1 MQTHARRTAARE
13 RLTAARHQL
22 DQTLAVL
29 ALHRSAAWRQ
39 QRQISRTDGRLS
51 QWRSEQRLLPGDY
64 SSKWIEAA
72 DAQRRD
78 REQSL
83 RKETALTAAYE
94 VVAAARRLALGTAHR
109 EVHPVPEHG
118 TVIAP
123 ANPVAH
129 AVNYTAAYASSHD
142 GDEVEHP
149 ASLSADRVEFI
160 LGQWQKVPYAR
171 ILLDASCTYTVA
183 LPGSYIELRPVDEPA
198 PTEGDVLHA
207 ALSAYGVPSY
217 PMWECG
223 ITYRVIPL
231 DIAATGDDVHT
242 GPRLFVKSDESAD
255 RPVDAHDEPWTITLH
270 DADGDLIETLYSR
283 SHVPGGIA
291 EESADCAKFV
301 ASWIRDNAH
310 VHLPRI

>member
-1 MQTHARRTAARE
+1 MQEYARRTAARE

-22 DQTLAVL
+22 MMTQAVL
-29 ALHRSAAWRQ
+29 TLHRRAAARRQ
-39 QRQISRTDGRLS
+39 QLIDRTDGRLA
-51 QWRSEQRLLPGDY
+51 QWRSEQRLLPGDF
-64 SSKWIEAA
+64 SSEWIEAT
-72 DAQRRD
+72 DEQRIL
-78 REQSL
+78 RERSL
-83 RKETALTAAYE
+83 REAAALTAAYE
-94 VVAAARRLALGTAHR
+94 VVAAAHRLALGAAHR
-109 EVHPVPEHG
+109 EVHPVPEQG

-142 GDEVEHP
+142 GDEVDHP

-207 ALSAYGVPSY
+207 ALGAYGVPSY

-231 DIAATGDDVHT
+231 DIAATGEDVHT

-255 RPVDAHDEPWTITLH
+255 RPIAAHDEPWTITLH
-270 DADGDLIETLYSR
+270 DADGDLIDTLYSG
-283 SHVPGGIA
+283 SHGPGGIA
-291 EESADCAKFV
+291 EESADCAKFA
-301 ASWIRDNAH
+301 ASWIRDNADA
-310 VHLPRI
+310 HLSGF

>member
-1 MQTHARRTAARE
+1 MQTHAMRTAARE
-13 RLTAARHQL
+13 RLTSARHQL
-22 DQTLAVL
+22 DLTQAVL
-29 ALHRSAAWRQ
+29 ALHRRAAERH
-39 QRQISRTDGRLS
+39 QRQISRTDNRLF
-51 QWRSEQRLLPGDY
+51 QFRSEQRLLPADY
-64 SSKWIEAA
+64 SSEWIEAT
-72 DAQRRD
+72 DRQRIL
-78 REQSL
+78 RERSL
-83 RKETALTAAYE
+83 REEAALTAAYE
-94 VVAAARRLALGTAHR
+94 VVAAAHRLTLGAAHR

-129 AVNYTAAYASSHD
+129 AVNYTAAYTSSHD
-142 GDEVEHP
+142 GDEIVHP
-149 ASLSADRVEFI
+149 ASLSADRVEFV
-160 LGQWQKVPYAR
+160 LGQWRKVPYAR

-207 ALSAYGVPSY
+207 ALGAYGVPSY

-231 DIAATGDDVHT
+231 DIAATGEDVHT
-242 GPRLFVKSDESAD
+242 GPRMFVKSDESAD

-270 DADGDLIETLYSR
+270 DADGDMIDTLYSG
-283 SHVPGGIA
+283 SHVPGGVA
-291 EESADCAKFV
+291 EESADCAKFA

-310 VHLPRI
+310 AHLSKF